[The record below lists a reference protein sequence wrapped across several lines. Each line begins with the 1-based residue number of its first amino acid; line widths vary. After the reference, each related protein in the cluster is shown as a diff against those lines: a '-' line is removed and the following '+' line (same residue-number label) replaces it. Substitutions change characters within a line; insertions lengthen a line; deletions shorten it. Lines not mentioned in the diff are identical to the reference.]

1 MPEEVPAELQEKF
14 MDLVDSCIYKT
25 IHNTKTNYERRVR
38 KNKKELILNQ
48 ICNDEG
54 DERVD
59 SIIGS
64 EDVECHWDFMNS
76 IENDKLFD
84 ALSSLSERERE
95 LIKLKFNDDYSYD
108 EITEL
113 LGCKKDFVRQV
124 IHRAVC
130 KMRNQMTKGD

>member
-1 MPEEVPAELQEKF
+1 MPEEIPAELQEKF

-54 DERVD
+54 DERID

-64 EDVECHWDFMNS
+64 EDVECHWGFLDS
-76 IENDKLFD
+76 IENEKLLLELKR
-84 ALSSLSERERE
+84 LSPKELKLLELKFYNEYSNEEIAKELNYTERSAYVM
-95 LIKLKFNDDYSYD
+95 LNKVINKLKRSM
-108 EITEL
+108 
-113 LGCKKDFVRQV
+113 V
-124 IHRAVC
+124 
-130 KMRNQMTKGD
+130 